1 MSSCALLLSKA
12 RISQASRCSSICEE
26 RAEACPSVLLEPS
39 SFTRSKSLP
48 ELGHSFIHSIINSMC
63 SFCSGWVLLEMH
75 FPSIAPHISVY
86 SQISSLPT
94 LLIFPAHLP
103 LSSSSDAPGTVQPQD
118 LCTGL
123 SFCQEHL
130 HPDTCLF
137 SCLESGYASFCP
149 QPSWGQ
155 QILRPWV
162 PYCLLLPGMLWNA
175 SSDIN

>member
-1 MSSCALLLSKA
+1 MLLSKA

-26 RAEACPSVLLEPS
+26 REEACLSVRLSSWTLPPSR
-39 SFTRSKSLP
+39 RSKSLP
-48 ELGHSFIHSIINSMC
+48 ELGNSFLHSTINSMC

-103 LSSSSDAPGTVQPQD
+103 LCSSSNAPGTIQPQG
-118 LCTGL
+118 LCTAL

-137 SCLESGYASFCP
+137 SCLESGFASFCP

-155 QILRPWV
+155 QILHPWV

-175 SSDIN
+175 SSDIS